1 MLLPDNLD
9 IADIQALLKHLDAD
23 QLAEL
28 HELIDQSQIWTP
40 LPGPQVIAYTSEADI
55 IGFGGAAGGGKS
67 DLAIGKA
74 ITQHERTII
83 FRREATQLTG
93 IIDRLAEIVGHRVGY
108 NGQEKIWR
116 EPVPGKQIELG
127 STPNLGDETKY
138 QGRPHD
144 FICVGKDTPVRM
156 ADGSYKPIQDVSVG
170 DMVDTLEGPRRVN
183 KVFPIKH
190 GPAVTLRIGDYEQIQ
205 SVAHNILTTQGWISS
220 KTCRE
225 SIFSATVSRYARK
238 FFSRSLP
245 NSLQALRIP
254 SVSYLYH
261 LHALLLRPFQS
272 CHPVQRLAQFFSWR
286 LSDQES
292 DCAKSLCQPLAVWR
306 LVLKFF
312 QKARQLPFLCQLERG
327 FLLLVS
333 LCDAPYVRSL
343 SLLQDLKDRYLG
355 CFRLYGVRILEFLG
369 IYAQSEVC
377 QALILQSND
386 AAQPSPKC
394 SLNGGL
400 EQTPTHISRT
410 TSYDHPY
417 GKGIRRIS
425 GCVERKTF
433 CVTPAGM
440 VDLYDIEVDDANHYI
455 TGIGI
460 VNSNCFDEAANM
472 IEHQVRFLMGWLR
485 TTTPGQ
491 KCQALLTFNPPTTA
505 EGRWVIDYFA
515 PWLDPKF
522 HGDRALP
529 GELRYAASIP
539 QANGTSRDIWV
550 ERPDEFILSAG
561 CPLYEFDRDRYKP
574 QDIIKPMSRTF
585 IPSKVSDNTFL
596 VGTGYMSQLQA
607 LPEPLRSQ
615 MLNGDFMAGVT
626 DDPWQVIP
634 TAWVDAAMDR
644 WTDRAPKGEMDS
656 VGVDVARGGQDS
668 TVIARRHGQWYDKPL
683 SYPGSQTPDG
693 PSVAGLVISAL
704 RDNSPIHIDVIGVG
718 SSPYD
723 FLVQAHQQIM
733 GVNVAEKATSM
744 DRSGR
749 LQFFNQRTEL
759 WWQMREDLDPAYDTG
774 IALPPDP
781 RLKAD
786 LCAPRWVLKDNATIK
801 VESREDI
808 IKRIGKSPDY
818 GSAYVLARMQTR
830 KRRKDHGRSG
840 ARSSSNWR
848 T

>member
-1 MLLPDNLD
+1 MRLPDNLS
-9 IADIQALLKHLDAD
+9 ITDIQALLPHLDSD
-23 QLAEL
+23 QLSEL
-28 HELIDQSQIWTP
+28 HELIDSAQIWTP
-40 LPGPQVIAYTSEADI
+40 LPGPQVIAYTSDADI

-108 NGQEKIWR
+108 NGTEKIWR

-144 FICVGKDTPVRM
+144 FIV
-156 ADGSYKPIQDVSVG
+156 
-170 DMVDTLEGPRRVN
+170 
-183 KVFPIKH
+183 
-190 GPAVTLRIGDYEQIQ
+190 
-205 SVAHNILTTQGWISS
+205 
-220 KTCRE
+220 
-225 SIFSATVSRYARK
+225 
-238 FFSRSLP
+238 
-245 NSLQALRIP
+245 
-254 SVSYLYH
+254 
-261 LHALLLRPFQS
+261 
-272 CHPVQRLAQFFSWR
+272 
-286 LSDQES
+286 
-292 DCAKSLCQPLAVWR
+292 
-306 LVLKFF
+306 
-312 QKARQLPFLCQLERG
+312 
-327 FLLLVS
+327 
-333 LCDAPYVRSL
+333 
-343 SLLQDLKDRYLG
+343 
-355 CFRLYGVRILEFLG
+355 
-369 IYAQSEVC
+369 
-377 QALILQSND
+377 
-386 AAQPSPKC
+386 
-394 SLNGGL
+394 
-400 EQTPTHISRT
+400 
-410 TSYDHPY
+410 
-417 GKGIRRIS
+417 
-425 GCVERKTF
+425 
-433 CVTPAGM
+433 
-440 VDLYDIEVDDANHYI
+440 
-455 TGIGI
+455 
-460 VNSNCFDEAANM
+460 FDEAANFL
-472 IEHQVRFLMGWLR
+472 EYTVRFLLGWLR

-505 EGRWVIDYFA
+505 DGRWVIDFFA

-522 HGDRALP
+522 RGDRALP

-539 QANGTSRDIWV
+539 QANGTSKDVWV
-550 ERPDEFILSAG
+550 DKPDEFVLSAG
-561 CPLYEFDRDRYKP
+561 CPLYEFDRDRYQP

-615 MLNGDFMAGVT
+615 MLNGDFMAGVS

-668 TVIARRHGQWYDKPL
+668 TVIARRHGNWYDKPL

-723 FLVQAHQQIM
+723 FLVQAHQQII
-733 GVNVAEKATSM
+733 GVNVAEKALTM

-759 WWQMREDLDPAYDTG
+759 WWLMREELDPAYDTG

-786 LCAPRWVLKDNATIK
+786 LCAPRWSLKDNATIK

-818 GSAYVLARMQTR
+818 GSAYVLACIKTR
-830 KRRKDHGRSG
+830 KRNRNDETRRQSR
-840 ARSSSNWR
+840 ASNWR